1 MNEIEFKAL
10 RELSNNNQLSQREL
24 SQRMGIS
31 LGRVNYVIRRLM
43 EKGYIKAMRFKNSRN
58 KLAYLY
64 VLTPKGIDERINLT
78 KAFLKKTYEEYTALQ
93 EEIERLE
100 RERRHG
106 G

>member
-31 LGRVNYVIRRLM
+31 LGRVNYVIKRLM

-78 KAFLKKTYEEYTALQ
+78 KAFLKKTYEEYTALR